1 MDVELLLGI
10 FPQVLLD
17 GITLGFMY
25 ALIALGYTMVYGV
38 LEFINF
44 AHSEI
49 FIFGAFVGVELLL
62 TFKTAG
68 WLDVL
73 PWVVVLVVVLLA
85 GMAASGLLAVLVE
98 RTAYRPLRHAP
109 RLIPLIS
116 AIGVS
121 FFPQDTIRLA
131 ESLWRNAF
139 NLVYPSMDAL
149 NHRFEL
155 TQTID
160 VSMKS
165 LVVIVAALLMLWGL
179 HSLVNRTKV
188 GKAIRA
194 VAEDQAAASL
204 MGINVNRMISLT
216 FLIGGAMGGGAGV
229 LFGMQYSL
237 INPYTGFIPGLKAF
251 TAAVL
256 GGIGNIPGAMLGRL
270 LLGILQAFGASYL
283 SLLTGGALRA
293 EYRDI
298 RGRGPRRHHRGGAR
312 RAPGPRLCR
321 LLRGR
326 RLFLGHLRVAPG
338 QSDLRRKRLPAVA
351 VVVLRLPPGRRRRG
365 RRSRHSPGPARAEA
379 PRRLPGPRDP
389 RLRRRH
395 PRARQQSRQAHQ
407 PDQRSQGHHAHRTTA
422 HLLRPAPAGRRDR
435 PELQRDLP
443 ALSLRPRA
451 ADRRRHRA
459 RQPAAGGLAHRPGL
473 GGDPRGPDGRA
484 GHGRAARAHEA
495 PGLRLRRLL
504 RGGGRRALL
513 GQADLHQPGVLH
525 LHGVHRRA
533 RHDHPGRHGLH
544 PRRDPRRR
552 RRHHS
557 EPPGPQGLFPLAQR
571 APQRG
576 HHDPRLQPRQP
587 AHPARAGQVRAH
599 DLRPHPR
606 AHDDL
611 PAAGHPARAAPHAR
625 APGAGG
631 ALR

>member
-1 MDVELLLGI
+1 MDFDLLIGI

-62 TFKTAG
+62 TFKAAG

-73 PWVVVLVVVLLA
+73 PWIVVLVVVLLA

-121 FFPQDTIRLA
+121 FFLQDTIRLA

-256 GGIGNIPGAMLGRL
+256 GGIGNIPGAMLGGL
-270 LLGILQAFGASYL
+270 LLGILEAFGASYL
-283 SLLTGGALRA
+283 SLLTGGAFGA
-293 EYRDI
+293 EYKDI
-298 RGRGPRRHHRGGAR
+298 LAFSI
-312 RAPGPRLCR
+312 LI
-321 LLRGR
+321 LILI
-326 RLFLGHLRVAPG
+326 F
-338 QSDLRRKRLPAVA
+338 
-351 VVVLRLPPGRRRRG
+351 
-365 RRSRHSPGPARAEA
+365 
-379 PRRLPGPRDP
+379 
-389 RLRRRH
+389 
-395 PRARQQSRQAHQ
+395 
-407 PDQRSQGHHAHRTTA
+407 
-422 HLLRPAPAGRRDR
+422 RPKG
-435 PELQRDLP
+435 
-443 ALSLRPRA
+443 
-451 ADRRRHRA
+451 
-459 RQPAAGGLAHRPGL
+459 
-473 GGDPRGPDGRA
+473 
-484 GHGRAARAHEA
+484 
-495 PGLRLRRLL
+495 
-504 RGGGRRALL
+504 LL
-513 GQADLHQPGVLH
+513 GEIV
-525 LHGVHRRA
+525 RERA
-533 RHDHPGRHGLH
+533 
-544 PRRDPRRR
+544 
-552 RRHHS
+552 
-557 EPPGPQGLFPLAQR
+557 
-571 APQRG
+571 
-576 HHDPRLQPRQP
+576 
-587 AHPARAGQVRAH
+587 
-599 DLRPHPR
+599 
-606 AHDDL
+606 
-611 PAAGHPARAAPHAR
+611 
-625 APGAGG
+625 
-631 ALR
+631 